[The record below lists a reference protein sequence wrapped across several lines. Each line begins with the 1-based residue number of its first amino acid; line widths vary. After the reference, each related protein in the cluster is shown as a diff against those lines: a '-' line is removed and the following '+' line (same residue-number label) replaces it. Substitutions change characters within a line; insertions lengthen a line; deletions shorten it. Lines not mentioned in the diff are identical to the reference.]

1 MSILKHHAKF
11 ILREIATAL
20 IFTARIM
27 ALSGGVVLLLI
38 LDAVLNAGMK
48 WHDILQLIK
57 GLI

>member
-1 MSILKHHAKF
+1 MSILSHHAKF

-20 IFTARIM
+20 IFTACIM
-27 ALSGGVVLLLI
+27 ALSGGVVLLY
-38 LDAVLNAGMK
+38 AVLNAGMK